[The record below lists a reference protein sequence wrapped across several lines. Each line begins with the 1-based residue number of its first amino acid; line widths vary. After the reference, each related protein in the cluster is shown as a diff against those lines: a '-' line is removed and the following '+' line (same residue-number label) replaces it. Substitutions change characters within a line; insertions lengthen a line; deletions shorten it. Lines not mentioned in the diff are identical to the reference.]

1 MCAAPCAR
9 YTKNTWKPVTLHEM
23 SVLWLRVAVVLYSLG
38 LLHALL
44 TLVDRRRPAVFR
56 VAMVAFY
63 TGFILHLVS
72 IVDHTFATGHFPAND
87 FFESATLCGF
97 LVALLFLVAW
107 RKYQF
112 ESLAVFVFPL
122 VFILT
127 LAGELGSPMSTWS
140 SAGLR
145 GTWLVVHVVLVLAGY
160 AAMGLAFAVSVMYL
174 VRERQLKRKRPGGST
189 HLPPLNSLDEL
200 MSRTLSIGFVLITLA
215 VVAGSTWA
223 SIEMGTRWIR
233 DPRIVISMF
242 TWALYLVIIF
252 LRVTAGWRGRR
263 AAVALLVL
271 VSCSAFTWVAHT
283 SLRAWLTQ

>member
-1 MCAAPCAR
+1 
-9 YTKNTWKPVTLHEM
+9 M
-23 SVLWLRVAVVLYSLG
+23 SVVWLRVAVALYSLG

-63 TGFILHLVS
+63 TAFVLHGVS
-72 IVDHTFATGHFPAND
+72 IADHTVATGHFPAND

-97 LVALLFLVAW
+97 LVALLFLIAW
-107 RKYQF
+107 RKYEF
-112 ESLAVFVFPL
+112 ESLAIFVFPL

-127 LAGELGSPMSTWS
+127 LVGELGSPMSAWS

-160 AAMGLAFAVSVMYL
+160 AAMALAFAVSVMYL
-174 VRERQLKRKRPGGST
+174 FRERQLKHKRPGGASQ
-189 HLPPLNSLDEL
+189 LPPLNSLDEL
-200 MSRTLSIGFVLITLA
+200 MARTLSIGFVLITLA

-233 DPRIVISMF
+233 DARIAISMF

-263 AAVALLVL
+263 AALALLLL
-271 VSCSAFTWVAHT
+271 VSFSGFTWVAHT
-283 SLRAWLTQ
+283 GLRTWLAQ